1 MKNLQ
6 DLRIICFGD
15 IHGRDVWKEVVDKEI
30 NNTDL
35 FIFLGDYF
43 TSREGISI
51 EAQKQNFID
60 IVDFKNQHPDKV
72 YLLRGNHDMEAC
84 KYYWAECSGFDYEVA
99 NYMRENKDRFLS
111 LTQWIYIHNNIIF
124 SHAGI
129 SNIWLNNIGC
139 TIENIN
145 NLQPSE
151 IFGFTPNSYNDIY
164 GTSVTQ
170 PLTWIRPQTLAT
182 CNIIDYDQI
191 IGHTPIKKIVNM
203 KKCTKQNCNIFLCD
217 TLGHR
222 EYLVIEDNKFIPKTL
237 PK

>member
-1 MKNLQ
+1 MILV
-6 DLRIICFGD
+6 LGD
-15 IHGRDVWKEVVDKEI
+15 IHGRTIWKDIIDTE
-30 NNTDL
+30 NPDL
-35 FIFLGDYF
+35 IIFLGDYV
-43 TSREGISI
+43 TTHEYISSSQQI
-51 EAQKQNFID
+51 VNLEAILQYKEENP
-60 IVDFKNQHPDKV
+60 NKV
-72 YLLRGNHDMEAC
+72 ILLRGNHDLQQLC
-84 KYYWAECSGFDYEVA
+84 YYWAECSGFDYEVA

-111 LTQWIYIHNNIIF
+111 LTQWIYIYNNIIF

-129 SNIWLNNIGC
+129 SSVWLNNIGC
-139 TIENIN
+139 AVEDIN

-151 IFGFTPNSYNDIY
+151 LFAFTPNHFSDTY

-191 IGHTPIKKIVNM
+191 IGHTPAKKIVNM
-203 KKCTKQNCNIFLCD
+203 KECTKQNRNILLCD

-222 EYLVIEDNKFIPKTL
+222 EYLIIEDNKFIPKIL

>member
-1 MKNLQ
+1 MILV
-6 DLRIICFGD
+6 LGD
-15 IHGRDVWKEVVDKEI
+15 IHGRTIWKDIIDTE
-30 NNTDL
+30 NPDL
-35 FIFLGDYF
+35 IIFLGDYV
-43 TSREGISI
+43 TTHEYISSSQQI
-51 EAQKQNFID
+51 VNLEAILQYKEENP
-60 IVDFKNQHPDKV
+60 NKV
-72 YLLRGNHDMEAC
+72 ILLRGNHDLQELG
-84 KYYWAECSGFDYEVA
+84 YYWAECSGFDYEVA

-111 LTQWIYIHNNIIF
+111 LTQWIYIYNNIIF

-129 SNIWLNNIGC
+129 ASVWLNNVGC
-139 TIENIN
+139 TIEDIN

-151 IFGFTPNSYNDIY
+151 LFAFTPNHFSDTY

-191 IGHTPIKKIVNM
+191 IGHTPAKKIVNM
-203 KKCTKQNCNIFLCD
+203 KECTKQNRNILLCD

-222 EYLVIEDNKFIPKTL
+222 EYLIIEDNEFIPKIL